1 MWAADKC
8 VNATFTIKMDDDIAV
23 NFYEIVDILRKEV
36 SGGASVWKVQNRIT
50 KSIRVI
56 KGALQDRFL

>member
-1 MWAADKC
+1 MGFMWAADKC

-36 SGGASVWKVQNRIT
+36 SGGASV
-50 KSIRVI
+50 
-56 KGALQDRFL
+56 